1 MAKLAKIYDGD
12 DPRDLPAYPVA
23 DAAGYLGLSYHYFY
37 SWLRPVSFQTEN
49 GYAERALIERPA
61 NSRHLSFFNLIEGH
75 LIKGL
80 VKAHNV
86 PQAEIRHAIEYCE
99 KELEVDRL
107 LISGQLKVGLGS
119 LFIEKFG
126 QLINVGKGSQLALKK
141 MLEHYLERVEFDGDL
156 PIKLFPF
163 VLDREERL
171 ISISPYVAFGKP
183 VISEAGITT
192 EVIAQRFDL
201 GEEKEALAKDYG
213 IGEAEVEEAILY
225 ESAA

>member
-1 MAKLAKIYDGD
+1 MKRLAKIYNGD

-23 DAAGYLGLSYHYFY
+23 DAAGYLGLNYHSFY
-37 SWLRPVSFQTEN
+37 SWLRPIRFQTESR
-49 GYAERALIERPA
+49 YAERALIERPL
-61 NSRHLSFFNLIEGH
+61 NSRHLSFFNLVEGH

-86 PQAEIRHAIEYCE
+86 PLAEIRLAIEYCE
-99 KELEVDRL
+99 RELEVDRL

-126 QLINVGKGSQLALKK
+126 QLINVGKGSQLTLKK
-141 MLEHYLERVEFDGDL
+141 MLEHYLERVEFDDDL
-156 PIKLFPF
+156 PVKLFPF
-163 VLDREERL
+163 VLDREKKL

-183 VISEAGITT
+183 VVSEVGITT

-201 GEEKEALAKDYG
+201 GEKKEALAEDYG
-213 IGEAEVEEAILY
+213 IGEAEIEEAIFY